1 MRAMNE
7 GDKAFFY
14 HSNCKEPGIVGIMEV
29 VKEFSEDST
38 SLPPYVFPTSPLSI
52 PLARPPLAEHVPKH
66 TLQRAPAAPARPTT
80 TPPPQRTSRN
90 GASCTSSSSRSSP
103 SPST

>member
-38 SLPPYVFPTSPLSI
+38 SLPSI
-52 PLARPPLAEHVPKH
+52 PFPDIIPSLPPPRPPLAEHVPKH
-66 TLQRAPAAPARPTT
+66 PLQRALAAPARPTT

-90 GASCTSSSSRSSP
+90 GVSCTSSSSRSSP